1 MSELTI
7 VKPSLSFDGITVET
21 SHSGITLS
29 FFDGSEC
36 VAYITEHN
44 FHPGD
49 TLHIEQL
56 VGKLELQTMRN

>member
-7 VKPSLSFDGITVET
+7 VKSSLSFDEITIET

-29 FFDGSEC
+29 FFDDSEC
-36 VAYITEHN
+36 VAYITKHN

-49 TLHIEQL
+49 TLHIER
-56 VGKLELQTMRN
+56 VPGKLELQTMRN